1 MAHLNWRRY
10 QALFDQ
16 FTDEL
21 LSVNPPSENLILPR
35 LQEICYDDPAVD
47 LMILGVESPLIAFLE
62 YLFSR
67 AEGPYS
73 PRFLLYSSLIT
84 MVYRI
89 SPPLCC
95 LLNLNAADTIGNMIL
110 NKRGRL
116 KFSIADHLE
125 LILLLDWWSIS
136 GLKQVAEHDI
146 LDAILHKVTI
156 SHRIASHD
164 PELLIRLVEVFPS
177 YQLNFFPPDITWADL
192 LSSRQITTPLPSH
205 RRYHH
210 LYTRLLDQGKDLQ
223 QMIRE
228 EERRVLPMQT
238 RRNTFLAFL
247 VRQLHEGQCLLCALI
262 GAPPHQVQDSQ
273 ITVHHIIPLSEG
285 GTDTARNMLVVCKP
299 HHMAI
304 HGGQIQVSLTD
315 MIEVRIQTRV
325 FRIEPNP

>member
-1 MAHLNWRRY
+1 MAHLNWRKY
-10 QALFDQ
+10 QTLFDQ
-16 FTDEL
+16 FTDEF
-21 LSVNPPSENLILPR
+21 LSVRPPSESLILPR
-35 LQEICYDDPAVD
+35 LQDICHDDPAAD

-73 PRFLLYSSLIT
+73 SRFLSYSSLIT
-84 MVYRI
+84 IVFHI
-89 SPPLCC
+89 SPPLCS

-125 LILLLDWWSIS
+125 LTLLLDWWSIS
-136 GLKQVAEHDI
+136 GLKPVAEHDI
-146 LDAILHKVTI
+146 LDAILHKATI

-164 PELLIRLVEVFPS
+164 SELLIRLVEVFPS
-177 YQLNFFPPDITWADL
+177 YQLDFFPPDITRVDL
-192 LSSRQITTPLPSH
+192 LSSRQNTTPLPSH

-210 LYTRLLDQGKDLQ
+210 LYTRLLEQGKDLK

-228 EERRVLPMQT
+228 EEKRMLPMQT

-247 VRQLHEGQCLLCALI
+247 VRQLHEDQCLICTLI
-262 GAPPHQVQDSQ
+262 GVPTHQVQDLQ

-285 GTDTARNMLVVCKP
+285 GTDKARNMLVVCKP

-304 HGGQIQVSLTD
+304 HGGQIQVSMTD
-315 MIEVRIQTRV
+315 MIEVRLQSRV